1 VLGQGLTTVKRRA
14 ARLLAGG
21 LSKPVVA
28 GRLGVS
34 ARTLRRWGEQP
45 AFAALLAKPVDPA
58 EDLDVRETLREL
70 LHSPNERVRLAAATE
85 LLRAETAAFRASQP
99 GR

>member
-1 VLGQGLTTVKRRA
+1 MLGQGLTTVKRRA

-21 LSKPVVA
+21 LSKP
-28 GRLGVS
+28 
-34 ARTLRRWGEQP
+34 LRRWGEQP